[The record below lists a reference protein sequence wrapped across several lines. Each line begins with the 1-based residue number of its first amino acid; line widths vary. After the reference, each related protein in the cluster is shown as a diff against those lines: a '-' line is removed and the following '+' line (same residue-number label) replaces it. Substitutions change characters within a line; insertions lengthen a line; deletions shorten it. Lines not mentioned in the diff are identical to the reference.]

1 VKQALGG
8 LCVIDIQ
15 SGLKMRGA
23 TVVARFP
30 ISFDGWYR
38 VLSSIIGLLPS
49 RSYVNVDGEQVQ
61 VRMGW
66 AFWSRFPRSAVVSV
80 SELGRRPV
88 SRGVHG
94 FAGRWLVNGSGRGVV
109 SIQLSPRQ
117 RAYVLGFP
125 VRLNLLMVSVA
136 EPSALAAAVGQGV

>member
-1 VKQALGG
+1 MTA
-8 LCVIDIQ
+8 
-15 SGLKMRGA
+15 A
-23 TVVARFP
+23 TAVSHYP

-38 VLSSIIGLLPS
+38 VLSSIVGLLPS
-49 RSYVNVDGEQVQ
+49 ASYLNVETEEVE

-66 AFWSRFPRSAVVSV
+66 AFRSRFPRSAVVSA
-80 SELGRRPV
+80 SEVGRRPL

-109 SIQLSPRQ
+109 GIQLNPRQ

-125 VRLNLLMVSVA
+125 VRLKLLMVSVA
-136 EPSALAAAVGQGV
+136 EPPALVLALGKQ